1 MIEHALMGIRFEPN
15 LDIFLSRDNWPAWL
29 ADGVNYLQKISK
41 EEKWAS
47 LLVHFVELE
56 QLLDSAKI
64 VS

>member
-1 MIEHALMGIRFEPN
+1 MGIRFEPN